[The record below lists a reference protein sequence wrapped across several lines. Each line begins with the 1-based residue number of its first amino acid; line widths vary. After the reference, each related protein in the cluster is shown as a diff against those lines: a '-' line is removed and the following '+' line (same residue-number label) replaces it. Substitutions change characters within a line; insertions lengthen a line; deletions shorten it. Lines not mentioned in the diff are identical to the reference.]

1 MRIIFVILLLISF
14 MGCKKD
20 DMGGSCTNIS
30 SYNDTVIVNNYKL
43 FLIYSSSN
51 TTGSLEIVDKYNN
64 YINGSTDFSI
74 NLLQLKNGNK
84 CWETTTI
91 IEKFGSSSNVYSAK
105 YEKAPTWSDDSNTL
119 AIIKFTVSG
128 TQYTLVNK

>member
-14 MGCKKD
+14 IGCRKD
-20 DMGGSCTNIS
+20 DIGGSCTSFS
-30 SYNDTVIVNNYKL
+30 SYNDTVIVSNYKL
-43 FLIYSSSN
+43 FLIYSASN

-91 IEKFGSSSNVYSAK
+91 IEAFGGSSNAYSARF
-105 YEKAPTWSDDSNTL
+105 EKAPTWSDDPNTF

-128 TQYTLVNK
+128 TQYTLTGR